1 AGTIRHGARALAAVY
16 QASVPWVSIIVRKV
30 FGVAGAAMGHAQ
42 KLNLRY
48 AWPSGDWGSL
58 PLEGGIEAAYRRVLE
73 EADDPDAKR
82 QEIPETRGG
91 CCASG
96 SVTRTASSRRSSAPG
111 RMACGHDRMSI
122 EVRPFGPDD
131 RGWAYELLF
140 PHGTESRVASKGTLY
155 DPLALPGFVAW
166 EDEER
171 TGLVVYRPEAWE
183 ILTLA
188 SVRDDTGAGTALI
201 DAVKDEA
208 RA

>member
-1 AGTIRHGARALAAVY
+1 
-16 QASVPWVSIIVRKV
+16 
-30 FGVAGAAMGHAQ
+30 
-42 KLNLRY
+42 
-48 AWPSGDWGSL
+48 
-58 PLEGGIEAAYRRVLE
+58 
-73 EADDPDAKR
+73 
-82 QEIPETRGG
+82 
-91 CCASG
+91 
-96 SVTRTASSRRSSAPG
+96 
-111 RMACGHDRMSI
+111 MACGHDRMSI

-140 PHGTESRVASKGTLY
+140 PHGTELRVASKGTLY

-208 RA
+208 RAAGAKHVWLITTNDNTHAFRFYQRRGFVVRELRPGAVTRERETIKPEIEEVGNDGIPIRDEIELVVDL